1 MPQIT
6 GWLHEVRARD
16 WGVDT
21 YWLTGKSLIHAF
33 YPFTAEFFIAKTDQE
48 TRKQILS
55 HPHVR
60 QVKEVSRY
68 LSIHDWKTK
77 PVLCV
82 RVNPYRI
89 LSTYHDLREYW
100 GEYLFNADLS
110 VYQQFCFQTKL
121 FPYVYANIEIQNGKL
136 QNNWELLESYT
147 QMDYRPV
154 PFRTLWLQP
163 IFEDPHFI
171 ERENNRITSFI
182 LRRSVINQEEEP
194 VVFEK
199 DTEANLIIDCIDYI
213 QKVDPDI
220 LFTRGGDTFIPV
232 LANHAVKAGI
242 RSLSLGRGSRPLQSY
257 VRPKEGKKGYER
269 YKENRGHSFM
279 SYGRVYFA
287 QYGVYLDGGRH
298 HYDVGNSFMWKD
310 GNIEG
315 IHELVRIGC
324 SDPQRIARGT
334 IGTTLTAVQMR
345 TAYYRNILIPPR
357 KADAESFRPAWSMMS
372 DVGGLVFSPIVGF
385 HANVT
390 ELDFL
395 SMYPNIMVH
404 RNVSPETVNCD
415 CCAGKQLV
423 PLTDYHICTQ
433 RPGLVSLSLENILER
448 RAYFKA
454 RRNHSLYDRRQKVL
468 KWLLVCC
475 FTPDTIVPILMNE
488 ELKLVQIGP
497 FIDKLLDENK
507 KLENIN
513 VVGVNKKFKAIFNP
527 IKGVFRLNSPS
538 ELYRIRLETGR
549 EFTVTG
555 DHICFVL
562 KDGQFQ
568 EQFAA
573 KIKEGDFLPVIFQ
586 LPEIIP
592 QTEINVIPIIF
603 DESSED
609 ELDKWRIKGQGLSN
623 FMESCKTEIKN
634 LMKGHHSDGAIRSW
648 LLNDF
653 IPFRYFSLLKIPKE
667 ICSEYKIGYG
677 RRVGG
682 KIHWL
687 PSRIMLDKDLAFFL
701 GYFVGDGSA
710 RKSYL
715 RLSVNASDVDLVSWF
730 ENFIQDRFGLETHIR
745 KETHAKMFTLQI
757 NSTALI
763 WILRKVLGVASTR
776 AQGKHKVPSLVLN
789 GSEDF
794 VYGFIS
800 GLIAS
805 DGDVSSKRN
814 IIKINSTDLSFI
826 EELAYLTGRLGLY
839 TTIERRIP
847 KEGGSM
853 FSLSFSGKETL
864 NELLNKGLIKQ
875 VDKAKITSMQ
885 SKIRSRARAKDLPV
899 VESKLLDLARKVRTV
914 RQPRISDRVRVSRI
928 AAKDQV
934 QRIKERST
942 KLSSEDLQQL
952 KTIEDIINGDLGFA
966 KVVEIK
972 HVRSRRKFVYCF
984 EVTKEYHGF
993 AAGTGGIVSHNCF
1006 GYQGYRNA
1014 RFGRIEAHETISAY
1028 GRHALTLTHQLAANL
1043 GLDVVAGI
1051 VDSIWLKQPDGQ
1063 PVNLK
1068 IIEKLCQQIEEKVNL
1083 PVEHTADYHWIV
1095 FLPRRHEPGLG
1106 VLNRYYGLKR
1116 DGKFKI
1122 RGIEI
1127 RQSSSP
1133 LFVKEMQHKLLEI
1146 LAKARTRAQFRTQ
1159 LKRANQ
1165 IMQSYLTRL
1174 ERGKIPLEK
1183 LLVTIRPSRAPE
1195 EYVSN
1200 TRQAIAALQLAK
1212 SDVKVEPGM
1221 KLCYLI
1227 TDALAKDPMKR
1238 VKVTQLLTGDEQYD
1252 IEEYRKLCIRA
1263 YESLIPSEFEE
1274 KALTLELFLSSY
1286 H

>member
-6 GWLHEVRARD
+6 GWLHEVKAAD

-21 YWLTGKSLIHAF
+21 YWLTDRQELVHAF
-33 YPFTAEFFIAKTDQE
+33 YPLTAEFFIAKTDQH
-48 TRKQILS
+48 TQKQLLS
-55 HPHVR
+55 HPHVDH
-60 QVKEVSRY
+60 VTEISRY
-68 LSIHDWKTK
+68 LSIHDWT
-77 PVLCV
+77 PQSVLRV
-82 RVNPYRI
+82 QVNPRRI
-89 LSTYHDLREYW
+89 FSAYHDLRKYW
-100 GEYLFNADLS
+100 GEDLFNADLS
-110 VYQQFCFQTKL
+110 IYQQFCFQTKL
-121 FPYVYANIEIQNGKL
+121 FPYAYASIEVQNGKL
-136 QNNWELLESYT
+136 QNWELLESYT
-147 QMDYRPV
+147 QMDYKSV

-163 IFEDPHFI
+163 FFEDQNFSRGRITNIIIRKSVVEPDKEPIVF
-171 ERENNRITSFI
+171 ENNI
-182 LRRSVINQEEEP
+182 EG
-194 VVFEK
+194 
-199 DTEANLIIDCIDYI
+199 DLIYDAI
-213 QKVDPDI
+213 QYVQKADPDI
-220 LFTRGGDTFIPV
+220 LFTRGGDTFIP
-232 LANHAVKAGI
+232 LIAEHAVKAGVGNL
-242 RSLSLGRGSRPLQSY
+242 RLGRSSRTLGSY
-257 VRPKEGKKGYER
+257 VRRPNR
-269 YKENRGHSFM
+269 NRGHSYM
-279 SYGRVYFA
+279 SYGRVFFS
-287 QYGVYLDGGRH
+287 QHGVYLDGGRH

-315 IHELVRIGC
+315 IHELVRLGC

-334 IGTTLTAVQMR
+334 IGTTLSAVQMR

-357 KADAESFRPAWSMMS
+357 KADAESFRPAWSMIS
-372 DVGGLVFSPIVGF
+372 DVGGLVFSPTVGF

-395 SMYPNIMVH
+395 SMYPNIMV
-404 RNVSPETVNCD
+404 RLNVSPETVNCE
-415 CCAGKQLV
+415 CCAGKQSV

-433 RPGLVSLSLENILER
+433 RPGLVSLSLENILQR
-448 RAYFKA
+448 REYFKA
-454 RRNHSLYDRRQKVL
+454 RRDHSLYDRRQKVL

-475 FTPDTIVPILMNE
+475 FTPDTIIPIHMNE
-488 ELKLVQIGP
+488 ELKLVRIGP
-497 FIDKLLDENK
+497 FIDRLIDENK
-507 KLENIN
+507 KFENIN

-527 IKGVFRLNSPS
+527 IKRVFRLDSPS
-538 ELYRIRLETGR
+538 ELYRVRLETGR

-568 EQFAA
+568 EQFAT

-586 LPEIIP
+586 LPDIIP
-592 QTEINVIPIIF
+592 QTEINVISIIL
-603 DESSED
+603 DESSKE
-609 ELDKWRIKGQGLSN
+609 ELDKWRIKGRGLSN
-623 FMESCKTEIKN
+623 YIESYKVEIKN
-634 LMKGHHSDGAIRSW
+634 LMKGYHSDGAIRSW

-653 IPFRYFSLLKIPKE
+653 IPFRYFSLLKIPRE
-667 ICSEYKIGYG
+667 IYSEYKIGFG

-682 KIHWL
+682 KINWL
-687 PSRIMLDKDLAFFL
+687 PSRITLDKELAFFL

-715 RLSVNASDVDLVSWF
+715 RLSVNASDVDLVFWF
-730 ENFIQDRFGLETHIR
+730 EKFMQDRFGLETHIR
-745 KETHAKMFTLQI
+745 KEPHTAMFTLQI

-763 WILRKVLGVASTR
+763 WILRKALGVASTR

-789 GSEDF
+789 GSEDV
-794 VYGFIS
+794 VYGFLS

-814 IIKINSTDLSFI
+814 IVKINSTDLSFI

-847 KEGGSM
+847 KEGSSM
-853 FSLSFSGKETL
+853 YSLSFSGRETL
-864 NELLNKGLIKQ
+864 KELLNKGLIKQ
-875 VDKAKITSMQ
+875 VDEAKITSKQ

-899 VESKLLDLARKVRTV
+899 LESKLLDLARKVRTV
-914 RQPRISDRVRVSRI
+914 RKPRISDRVQVSRI
-928 AAKDQV
+928 AAKEQV

-972 HVRSRRKFVYCF
+972 HVQSKSKFVYCF

-1028 GRHALTLTHQLAANL
+1028 GRHALTLTHQLAATL

-1063 PVNLK
+1063 PVNLE
-1068 IIEKLCQQIEEKVNL
+1068 IIEKLCQQIEERVKL
-1083 PVEHTADYHWIV
+1083 PVEHAADYHWIV
-1095 FLPRRHEPGLG
+1095 FLPRRHEPSIG

-1122 RGIEI
+1122 RGIEV

-1133 LFVKEMQHKLLEI
+1133 LFVKKMQQELLEI
-1146 LAKARTRAQFRTQ
+1146 LAKARTRTQFRIQ
-1159 LKRANQ
+1159 LKRAKQ
-1165 IMQSYLTRL
+1165 VMQSYLTQL
-1174 ERGKIPLEK
+1174 ENGGIPLKE
-1183 LLVTIRPSRAPE
+1183 LLVTIRPSRSPE

-1200 TRQAIAALQLAK
+1200 TRQAIAAVQLAK
-1212 SDVKVEPGM
+1212 SDVRIEPGM
-1221 KLCYLI
+1221 KLNYLI

-1238 VKVTQLLTGDEQYD
+1238 VKVTQLLTGDERYD

-1263 YESLIPSEFEE
+1263 YESLIPPEFEE
-1274 KALTLELFLSSY
+1274 KVLTLESFLLV
-1286 H
+1286 